1 MQIKKNDVYTIEI
14 TDTGTQ
20 GEGIGRADG
29 CALFVKD
36 ALIGDV
42 VQVKIMKVKKTYA
55 YAKLEKVLSPS
66 PFAGSA
72 GDVSSKPFPMS
83 SSFVLKKEKLEII
96 SSVSGGWNRP
106 LWMRPGNRLSG
117 WKSRGVTGIRPS
129 FLSAH
134 PRTAG

>member
-55 YAKLEKVLSPS
+55 YGEAGEGTFTFSFSRCAPLCVQPAVRGMSAPS
-66 PFAGSA
+66 PF
-72 GDVSSKPFPMS
+72 
-83 SSFVLKKEKLEII
+83 L
-96 SSVSGGWNRP
+96 
-106 LWMRPGNRLSG
+106 
-117 WKSRGVTGIRPS
+117 
-129 FLSAH
+129 
-134 PRTAG
+134 